1 MNTKRTRLVALILGA
16 LVLSASVA
24 MALIPS
30 LIFTNFRG
38 TLHVSQGVPCGGV
51 IDVTTPIADGR
62 MEITPRGS
70 VPADVIGPLPV
81 RFDLTRLQ
89 LFMTPFLVHQEC
101 LGVTATVAFR
111 EIGVRL
117 ASAVTFTGEP
127 IGPGQYRFSIPKEQ
141 FLIFESVV
149 DNLPARQPQTT
160 YKRPSEDVTGEINLG
175 RHTAQLHI
183 VLASRLHF
191 RVGCVHKRCL
201 IDEVLDGTQTADVSG
216 MTLVPGTDTDHD
228 GVPDLTDNCRL
239 VANGNQSPVS
249 TPVLM
254 PPPDVTLTS
263 CQDHSIGTAHASDVC
278 NDRPVAITNNAPAKF
293 AVGPNLVTWRASD
306 GIDPPVTA
314 GQHVTVAGP
323 DRTPPTVSCMAANPP
338 VGSFKVAASDDCGGT
353 TTLKLGS
360 YSLGNGE
367 VIKVEQTG
375 KPGVRLINT
384 VSNDNIRHFQ
394 VGKGDAIIVATD
406 ASGNVA
412 RATCR

>member
-1 MNTKRTRLVALILGA
+1 M
-16 LVLSASVA
+16 VLSASLA
-24 MALIPS
+24 MAFVPHLI
-30 LIFTNFRG
+30 ITNLRG
-38 TLHVSQGVPCGGV
+38 TLHVSQAVPCGGV
-51 IDVTTPIADGR
+51 VDVTTSIADGR
-62 MEITPRGS
+62 MEIAATPLR
-70 VPADVIGPLPV
+70 ADVIGPLPV
-81 RFDLTRLQ
+81 QFDLTRLE
-89 LFMTPFLVHQEC
+89 LFYTPFTVQHEC
-101 LGVTATVAFR
+101 LGLTATADFR

-117 ASAVTFTGEP
+117 AKSLRFMGEQVT
-127 IGPGQYRFSIPKEQ
+127 GPEGVQYRFTIPKEQ
-141 FLIFESVV
+141 FPIFESVL
-149 DNLPARQPQTT
+149 DNLPVPQPETK
-160 YKRPSEDVTGEINLG
+160 YEHPSEDVTGVINPG
-175 RHTAQLHI
+175 RRTAQLHI

-191 RVGCVHKRCL
+191 RAGCVGKRCT
-201 IDEVLDGTQTADVSG
+201 IDEVDLGTETTDISG
-216 MTLVPGTDTDHD
+216 MILPPGTDSDAD
-228 GVPDLTDNCRL
+228 GVPDLGDNCRL
-239 VANGNQSPVS
+239 VANPTQSPVS
-249 TPVLM
+249 TPRLM

-306 GIDPPVTA
+306 GIDPAVTA

-323 DRTPPTVSCMAANPP
+323 DRTPPTVSCTAGQPQM
-338 VGSFKVAASDDCGGT
+338 FQVAGGDDCGGM

-384 VSNDNIRHFQ
+384 VGNDNIRHFQ